1 MAKIIVENY
10 KFDFDLGCRLL
21 KLKHTECPFVQLE
34 DFWDEIKPLTFK
46 EIAQLE
52 NLEMR
57 RIGIVCLGLERLVAE
72 VNPNRLSEETLI
84 KKTTWIGE
92 DGGLIEHTFE
102 DTYELFEV
110 DGEYFNNGLTD
121 WRKMGNCYFV
131 KFKDTST
138 DRVYMI
144 WVNLSSVWSTNNK
157 PKANRQNWFIEE
169 VHKREISPIDC
180 IAWTLQTNVAKGN
193 IEKIIRQGD
202 CILVKP
208 KHAKDVTDDS
218 PVRHL
223 TSEEYRNLLVAES

>member
-1 MAKIIVENY
+1 MAKIVVENY

-72 VNPNRLSEETLI
+72 VNPNRLSRQTI
-84 KKTTWIGE
+84 TKKTNWVNE
-92 DGGLIEHTFE
+92 DGSLIEHTFE

-110 DGEYFNNGLTD
+110 EGAYFNEGITNTWQHMKD
-121 WRKMGNCYFV
+121 SHFV

-144 WVNLSSVWSTNNK
+144 WVDLASVWLTNYK
-157 PKANRQNWFIEE
+157 TELATYYIAD
-169 VHKREISPIDC
+169 VHKSQVTAIDAIS
-180 IAWTLQTNVAKGN
+180 WTLQTNVAKGN

-202 CILVKP
+202 CILVRP
-208 KHAKDVTDDS
+208 KDITLVTESS

-223 TSEEYRNLLVAES
+223 TEHEYRYLLVAES